1 MQTNNAML
9 DWTRATATDVPLLAA
24 MEKAYIECPWS
35 EENLRQSLADE
46 NSAIYLLR
54 VNGDV
59 VGYGGVRTVYE
70 TAEVY
75 NIAVHAAYRRKGY
88 GTAILQKLEAHAKA
102 QGANELLLEVNE
114 QNEAAVRLYKKQGF
128 TVLSVRKNYY
138 KSGNALVMRCAL

>member
-1 MQTNNAML
+1 ML
-9 DWTRATATDVPLLAA
+9 DFTLADVADVPLLAA

-35 EENLRQSLADE
+35 EDNLRQAVTDK

-54 VNGDV
+54 EGGDV

-75 NIAVHAAYRRKGY
+75 NIAVKEAYRRKGY
-88 GTAILQKLEAHAKA
+88 GSAVLQKLIEHATA
-102 QGANELLLEVNE
+102 QGANEVLLEVNE
-114 QNEAAVRLYKKQGF
+114 QNEAAVRLYKRQGF
-128 TVLSVRKNYY
+128 AVLSVRKNYY